1 MQRQLFAGLYPRVGH
16 PSSSVKT
23 LEGTAFWTVPGFDP
37 KTKKDRLL
45 LLTGRR
51 SSLLSKRMMA
61 GGGGGISWLSALRRF
76 DAYPKPLEDFRYREI
91 DLRIWGSQ
99 VTPRQYA
106 QL

>member
-1 MQRQLFAGLYPRVGH
+1 MGQYQD
-16 PSSSVKT
+16 
-23 LEGTAFWTVPGFDP
+23 FDP

-51 SSLLSKRMMA
+51 SLLSKRMMA